1 MKYMRFNIKY
11 ISFCIWPYAHAPDVP
26 ACLLDELW
34 WDDGPGPPQSCLGDL
49 WAVQI
54 GSLAVVRLVLM
65 PCLWMFN
72 GKGWDP
78 HPSNV
83 VKYHS
88 EHTHMLYIDQEAWEA
103 CKSALYTS
111 LLTAFWHTLEVLNTL
126 QLEDRSYHHLPFE
139 WWRFS
144 SERKTP
150 KNTNAS

>member
-1 MKYMRFNIKY
+1 MKYMLFNIKY
-11 ISFCIWPYAHAPDVP
+11 ISFCICPYTHAPDVP
-26 ACLLDELW
+26 AGLLDELW

-78 HPSNV
+78 HHSNV

-88 EHTHMLYIDQEAWEA
+88 EHTHMLYIDQEA
-103 CKSALYTS
+103 
-111 LLTAFWHTLEVLNTL
+111 LLICIVYLFVDCILAHSGGFKHATTWGQKLSSFTLWMMEV
-126 QLEDRSYHHLPFE
+126 FK
-139 WWRFS
+139 W
-144 SERKTP
+144 K
-150 KNTNAS
+150 KNT